1 MVCESFDCGGDK
13 PPAARW
19 NMKMFGRNRNRDDK
33 SPETLAGLWTAKFGT
48 RPHPDLLAAIED
60 WKLDRRGN
68 FRFRMKGGRKLF
80 IGHKATETSRG
91 QLKTVVESE
100 GGWFAW
106 LGEPSLSDVWHMM
119 LAQYSLG
126 RRTISI
132 DFGSKTAKAQMWAA
146 ATMMDMKVEN
156 YAPDARAIEYLNQLR
171 SSFGR

>member
-1 MVCESFDCGGDK
+1 
-13 PPAARW
+13 
-19 NMKMFGRNRNRDDK
+19 MFGTKKNRDDK
-33 SPETLAGLWTAKFGT
+33 SPEALAGLWTAKFGT

-80 IGHKATETSRG
+80 VGHKATETSRG
-91 QLKTVVESE
+91 QVKTVVESE
-100 GGWFAW
+100 GRWFSKPTIA
-106 LGEPSLSDVWHMM
+106 DAWHMA

-132 DFGSKTAKAQMWAA
+132 DDGSRNAKAQLWAA

-171 SSFGR
+171 NSLRR